1 MNMTHFAIAVL
12 PLGIVEFLGE
22 WLFPQ
27 TMHLKKY
34 FEYFLPCDDGN
45 FFQSN
50 LSYL

>member
-1 MNMTHFAIAVL
+1 MTQFVIATWNSWVPWRVAL
-12 PLGIVEFLGE
+12 PSSYA
-22 WLFPQ
+22 
-27 TMHLKKY
+27 LKKY